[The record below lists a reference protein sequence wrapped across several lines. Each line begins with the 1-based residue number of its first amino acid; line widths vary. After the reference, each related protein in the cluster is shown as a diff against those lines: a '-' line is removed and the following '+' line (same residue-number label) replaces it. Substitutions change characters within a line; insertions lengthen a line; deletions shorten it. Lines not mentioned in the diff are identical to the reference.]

1 MCMHGIT
8 EDNSEAFSALQITL
22 GYHDPPALKARLLSS
37 ARNNILRLSH
47 AWRSRHFPVF
57 DKEDVHDI
65 MCPESKYSCGV

>member
-47 AWRSRHFPVF
+47 A
-57 DKEDVHDI
+57 
-65 MCPESKYSCGV
+65 